1 MIIDRFLISENL
13 IETAAADSVINA
25 KLQPTTA
32 TIGATIVGS
41 LVKINVFEVL
51 VKSIL
56 ERETSVNVIWS
67 GCPQIFFSDN
77 FKMLVLIVAFFSS
90 EIEKFQLVL
99 ISFCVFSPSTF
110 FTFPGLIN
118 LSKISLLA
126 FQDVT

>member
-90 EIEKFQLVL
+90 EIEKFQLAL